1 MIYPGLSVTNV
12 VLAVCLVIFLLI
24 MFSQNKTEKAIRC
37 GAYDRRLIEQG
48 QWWRFL
54 TVGFVHIQIWHF
66 AMNMYSLTV
75 LSSLERVIG
84 PLWFAVIL
92 FASIFGGS
100 LLQYRMSDA
109 RLAVGLSGGLYGLMT
124 SYLLLLLLY
133 GSVNPR
139 SLLYMIGVNLLINL
153 SPNVAWQAH
162 LGGAVTGLAL
172 TVIYL
177 VVR

>member
-1 MIYPGLSVTNV
+1 MIYPGISVTNV
-12 VLAVCLVIFLLI
+12 VLLVCLLIFLSI
-24 MFSQNKTEKAIRC
+24 MFSKNKTEKAIRL
-37 GAYDRRLIEQG
+37 GAYDRTRIEQG

-54 TVGFVHIQIWHF
+54 TVGFVHIQVWHF

-92 FASIFGGS
+92 FGSILGGS
-100 LLQYRMSDA
+100 IVQYRFSSA
-109 RLAVGLSGGLYGLMT
+109 RLAVGLSGGLYGLMI

-139 SLLYMIGVNLLINL
+139 SLLYMIGINLLINL

-162 LGGAVTGLAL
+162 LGGAAAGLAL

-177 VVR
+177 MV

>member
-1 MIYPGLSVTNV
+1 
-12 VLAVCLVIFLLI
+12 
-24 MFSQNKTEKAIRC
+24 
-37 GAYDRRLIEQG
+37 
-48 QWWRFL
+48 
-54 TVGFVHIQIWHF
+54 
-66 AMNMYSLTV
+66 MNMYSLTV

-92 FASIFGGS
+92 FASIIGGS
-100 LLQYRMSDA
+100 IVQYNLSDA
-109 RLAVGLSGGLYGLMT
+109 RLAVGLSGGLYGLMI
-124 SYLLLLLLY
+124 SYLLMLLLY

-172 TVIYL
+172 TIIFL
-177 VVR
+177 IVR